1 MSTSP
6 SITLAIDFGTTKTLI
21 AYADERG
28 EPRILKMGRHADLIP
43 TTAYLQ
49 EDGNLLFGDD
59 ADDMAEIDA
68 SRYCRAFKM
77 KLGSTAPVLG
87 HLTAQDLVREFL
99 SHLVRRVKDDATLYK
114 MNISGAVLTC
124 PVNFSAAQKK
134 QLSDAALASG
144 LSEVELITE
153 PEAAGYAFCYF
164 SAAQAFRKNALVVDW
179 GGGTLDVA
187 LVSRSGEKLSAQ
199 KRASFGNNSMG
210 GEVFDDRLSELVME
224 QLAGKIN
231 PEQMSWQRF
240 NQGVRNLKIV
250 LSSAEIGTFH
260 QVTSGGLLAAQVKRA
275 DFEKCI
281 HADVSAAADAV
292 KNLLISL
299 PADLQPEMLVL
310 VGGTALI
317 PCIRQR
323 LEAVTG
329 LPART
334 WNKARAAV
342 VMGAS
347 LTTRPS
353 EKTEVNTEPVQLPP
367 PPSPTPT
374 PAPYPPPPAQP
385 VKPKEPYA
393 DEIEELL
400 RNGVENW
407 LAASAVR
414 GEPGALENAAS
425 VMLKKTKDYILCAK
439 WYRRAAVRGNVEA
452 MAQLGACHLCI
463 IDDTP
468 VAMLK
473 QFHFTSAHKWL
484 DDAIYLGSTKA
495 KIVKMSAVRHLGVVE
510 NCGAYDWKCERNF
523 NEEKM
528 TPYIDEAGIIYE
540 PAQAAAEY
548 KKKAERGDAS
558 AARRMGLCYWLGYG
572 VKKDL
577 NAAAKW
583 YSIALSK
590 GDKCAGYELARLYL
604 EQADQTGSVELQRRG
619 FRLLEDACKAGVS
632 GASAYLRAKKI
643 KKWFSGLFNK

>member
-28 EPRILKMGRHADLIP
+28 EPRILKMGRNADLIP

-49 EDGNLLFGDD
+49 EDGSLLFGDD
-59 ADDMAEIDA
+59 ADDMAEMNA
-68 SRYCRAFKM
+68 SCYCRAFKM

-87 HLTAQDLVREFL
+87 HYTAQDLVREFL

-114 MNISGAVLTC
+114 MKISGAVLTC

-134 QLSDAALASG
+134 QLTDAALASG
-144 LSEVELITE
+144 LSEVKLITE
-153 PEAAGYAFCYF
+153 PEAAGFAFCHF
-164 SAAQAFRKNALVVDW
+164 SGAQAFKNNALVVDW

-187 LVSRSGEKLSAQ
+187 LVSRSGEKINAQ
-199 KRASFGNNSMG
+199 KRAAFGNNSMG

-224 QLAGKIN
+224 QLEGKTL
-231 PEQMSWQRF
+231 PEHMSWQRF
-240 NQGVRNLKIV
+240 AQGVRNLKMV
-250 LSSAEIGTFH
+250 LSSAETGAFH
-260 QVTSGGLLAAQVKRA
+260 QVTSGGLLSAQVKRA
-275 DFEKCI
+275 DFEKSI
-281 HADVSAAADAV
+281 HSDVSAAADAV
-292 KNLLISL
+292 KNLLSGL
-299 PADLQPEMLVL
+299 PESLQPEMLVL

-317 PCIRQR
+317 PCIRKE
-323 LEAVTG
+323 LERVTG

-342 VMGAS
+342 VMGAA
-347 LTTRPS
+347 LTTRPP
-353 EKTEVNTEPVQLPP
+353 EKAKAPEAPVKRP
-367 PPSPTPT
+367 PTPT
-374 PAPYPPPPAQP
+374 PTPYPPPPAQP

-452 MAQLGACHLCI
+452 MAQLGTCHLCI

-528 TPYIDEAGIIYE
+528 TPYIDEAGKIYE

-548 KKKAERGDAS
+548 KKKAESGDAS

-583 YSIALSK
+583 YSIALHK
-590 GDKCAGYELARLYL
+590 GDKRAGYELARLYL
-604 EQADQTGSVELQRRG
+604 EQAAQTGSAELQRKG
-619 FRLLEDACKAGVS
+619 ASLLEDACKAGVS
-632 GASAYLRAKKI
+632 GASAYRRAKMI
-643 KKWFSGLFNK
+643 KNWFRGLFNK